1 MTGKNNNNAKKKKD
15 SKQGGAA
22 QPKRNTPRGQ
32 RKMVRFD
39 ESAQRL
45 LAQVYLARG
54 RPERYPDGADVA
66 TIPFRNYTRST
77 INTDANGNGV
87 AVFLPGRLAAAVTN
101 VGGFTVVGSNLTALS
116 MTDVNDYANISA
128 NNTRYRVNA
137 AYLRVGYVHND
148 LENQGRIAVKFFVSE
163 TGDLA
168 TLPADMP
175 KAYGHTALEMSYGVL
190 REGMTMTFPPVD
202 ERVRLFKPITSV
214 VANDS
219 YGHPACMIFII
230 GAKASTTVVEYELV
244 QELELVPDSANYIA
258 RMAGEPPSDDPGLRQ
273 AIDREYHAL
282 RGSGMTIQPTD
293 SYETFASRARS
304 LISSLDPAALRRTID
319 VGRALY
325 GTVRD
330 FSAAGDYQML
340 GN

>member
-1 MTGKNNNNAKKKKD
+1 
-15 SKQGGAA
+15 
-22 QPKRNTPRGQ
+22 
-32 RKMVRFD
+32 MVRFD
-39 ESAQRL
+39 DLAQRL

-66 TIPFRNYTRST
+66 TIPFRNYTRGLIT
-77 INTDANGNGV
+77 TDASGNGV
-87 AVFLPGRLAAAVTN
+87 AVFMPGRLASSVSSS
-101 VGGFTVVGSNLTALS
+101 FTVVGANLTALS
-116 MTDVNDYANISA
+116 MTNVNDYLSISS
-128 NNTRYRVNA
+128 NSTRFRVNA

-148 LENQGRIAVKFFVSE
+148 LENQGRIAVKYFVSE
-163 TGDLA
+163 TGDL
-168 TLPADMP
+168 TTMPSDMP
-175 KAYGHTALEMSYGVL
+175 VSYGNSALEMSYGVL

-202 ERVRLFKPITSV
+202 ERVRLFKPVSSV

-219 YGHPACMIFII
+219 YGHPACMIFIT

-244 QELELVPDSANYIA
+244 QELELVPDSGNFIA
-258 RMAGEPPSDDPGLRQ
+258 RMAGEPPGDDPGLRQ

-293 SYETFASRARS
+293 SFETFSSRARN
-304 LISSLDPAALRRTID
+304 LIASLDPAALRRTID

-330 FSAAGDYQML
+330 FSAVGDYQML